1 MLPGSDADLVIVDMK
16 QRRRIRNDE
25 LVTACA
31 WSPFDGY
38 EVAGIPVLSAVRGE
52 IVIEEGVIVVSE
64 GLGTFVPWLAP

>member
-1 MLPGSDADLVIVDMK
+1 MLPRSDTDLVIVDMK
-16 QRRRIRNDE
+16 QRRRMRNDE

-38 EVAGIPVLSAVRGE
+38 EVAGILVLSVVRGE
-52 IVIEEGVIVVSE
+52 IVIEEGVIVGSE